1 MKLLYEV
8 LKETD
13 QSFRNVNQKKTR
25 NMQKYLLFLFIFI
38 VSSFVATSVGSSG
51 SPQVKDFLWFH
62 PQNTTVD
69 GLVEIADN
77 VIKKNL
83 LIDDKEVMCM
93 AKNIFFEAAVEST
106 AGKLAVAQVTLNRV
120 NSKYYPNTVCEVV
133 YEGPTYTAS
142 DGQRL
147 PKRDRCQFS
156 WYCDG
161 KDDEPREDSRLWID
175 IQELAKYVLL
185 RQDELPDITDGA
197 LNYHADYIAAPRW
210 AGRKLKTAKI
220 DTHIFYRPR
229 TLRL

>member
-8 LKETD
+8 LKETG
-13 QSFRNVNQKKTR
+13 QNIRNVNPKKTR
-25 NMQKYLLFLFIFI
+25 NMQKYLLFLFVFI

-51 SPQVKDFLWFH
+51 SPRGDFLWFH
-62 PQNTTVD
+62 PQNTTID

-83 LIDDKEVMCM
+83 LIDEKEVMCM
-93 AKNIFFEAAVEST
+93 AKNIFFEAAIEST

-133 YEGPTYTAS
+133 YEGLHYTAS
-142 DGQRL
+142 NGLQL
-147 PKRDRCQFS
+147 PVRDRCQFS

-161 KDDEPREDSRLWID
+161 KGDEPRKNTKLWAD
-175 IQELAKYVLL
+175 TQELAKYVLL

-210 AGRKLKTAKI
+210 AGRKHKTAKI

-229 TLRL
+229 TLRM

>member
-1 MKLLYEV
+1 MKLLYGV

-13 QSFRNVNQKKTR
+13 RSFRNVNPKKTR
-25 NMQKYLLFLFIFI
+25 NMQKYLLFLFVLI
-38 VSSFVATSVGSSG
+38 VSTFVASPVGSSG
-51 SPQVKDFLWFH
+51 SFRGDFLWFH
-62 PQNTTVD
+62 PQNTTID

-77 VIKKNL
+77 VITKNL
-83 LIDDKEVMCM
+83 LVDEKELLCM
-93 AKNIFFEAAVEST
+93 AKNIFFEAAIEST

-120 NSKYYPNTVCEVV
+120 NSKYYPNTVCGVV
-133 YEGPTYTAS
+133 YEGLHYTAS
-142 DGQRL
+142 NGLQL
-147 PKRDRCQFS
+147 PVRDRCQFS

-161 KDDEPREDSRLWID
+161 KGDEPRKNTKLWAD
-175 IQELAKYVLL
+175 TQELAKYVLL

-210 AGRKLKTAKI
+210 AGRKHKTAKI

>member
-1 MKLLYEV
+1 MRKI
-8 LKETD
+8 
-13 QSFRNVNQKKTR
+13 S
-25 NMQKYLLFLFIFI
+25 LFLI
-38 VSSFVATSVGSSG
+38 VFLATGFLGSIGGTS
-51 SPQVKDFLWFH
+51 
-62 PQNTTVD
+62 TVSNQHEMVYVSAEQQKMSTIISKTD
-69 GLVEIADN
+69 ETLQ
-77 VIKKNL
+77 IKKQLHN
-83 LIDDKEVMCM
+83 EQVNCM

-120 NSKYYPNTVCEVV
+120 NSTWYPNTVCEVV
-133 YEGPTYTAS
+133 YEGPTYTAR
-142 DGQRL
+142 DGQQL

>member
-13 QSFRNVNQKKTR
+13 QSFRNVNQKKR
-25 NMQKYLLFLFIFI
+25 GFMQKYLLFLFVFI

-142 DGQRL
+142 DGQQL

-161 KDDEPREDSRLWID
+161 KDDIPPTNSRLWD
-175 IQELAKYVLL
+175 SSFSLAQYVLKNN
-185 RQDELPDITDGA
+185 ENLPDITDGA
-197 LNYHADYIAAPRW
+197 LHYHARYIKAPRW
-210 AGRKLKTAKI
+210 TKKKKVTATI
-220 DTHIFYRPR
+220 DQHIFYKSIRR
-229 TLRL
+229 

>member
-1 MKLLYEV
+1 
-8 LKETD
+8 
-13 QSFRNVNQKKTR
+13 
-25 NMQKYLLFLFIFI
+25 MQKYLLFLFVFI
-38 VSSFVATSVGSSG
+38 VSILVYTSVGSADK
-51 SPQVKDFLWFH
+51 PKDFLWFH

-93 AKNIFFEAAVEST
+93 AKNIFFEAAIEST

-120 NSKYYPNTVCEVV
+120 NSKYYPNTVCGVV
-133 YEGPTYTAS
+133 YEGPHYTAS
-142 DGQRL
+142 NGLQL
-147 PKRDRCQFS
+147 PIRDRCQFS

-161 KDDEPREDSRLWID
+161 KGDEPREESRLWIGT
-175 IQELAKYVLL
+175 QELAKYVLL

-197 LNYHADYIAAPRW
+197 LHYHADYITAPRW
-210 AGRKLKTAKI
+210 AGRKHKTAKI

-229 TLRL
+229 TLRM

>member
-13 QSFRNVNQKKTR
+13 QNFRNVNPKKTR
-25 NMQKYLLFLFIFI
+25 NMQKYLLFLFVFI
-38 VSSFVATSVGSSG
+38 VSSFVATTVGSSG
-51 SPQVKDFLWFH
+51 SPRGDFLWFH

-77 VIKKNL
+77 VIQKNL
-83 LIDDKEVMCM
+83 LIDEKEVMCM

-133 YEGPTYTAS
+133 YEGLHYTAS
-142 DGQRL
+142 NGLQL
-147 PKRDRCQFS
+147 PVRDRCQFS

-161 KDDEPREDSRLWID
+161 KGDEPRKDTRLWTD
-175 IQELAKYVLL
+175 TQELAKYVLL
-185 RQDELPDITDGA
+185 RQDDLLDITDGA

-210 AGRKLKTAKI
+210 AGRKHKTAKI

-229 TLRL
+229 TLRM